1 MSIIAQQISAS
12 QAMVNGRTIT
22 GQKGK
27 NWVINNWAIS
37 QLRYSDTDRNSDLV
51 SGYFP
56 GGEGLAGARDPFMYP
71 DNRPTLE
78 GSDVVSSSR
87 GIESIK
93 DSRTAAQLG

>member
-1 MSIIAQQISAS
+1 MSILAQQLNAS

-22 GQKGK
+22 GQKGEI
-27 NWVINNWAIS
+27 WVMNNWAPS
-37 QLRYSDTDRNSDLV
+37 QLRDSERNSDLV

-56 GGEGLAGARDPFMYP
+56 GGEGLAGGRDPFMYP

-93 DSRTAAQLG
+93 DSKTAAQLG

>member
-1 MSIIAQQISAS
+1 MSILAQQINAS

-22 GQKGK
+22 GQKGEDWVMK
-27 NWVINNWAIS
+27 NLSIS
-37 QLRYSDTDRNSDLV
+37 QLRVSERNSDLV
-51 SGYFP
+51 SGYFA
-56 GGEGLAGARDPFMYP
+56 GGDLEKGGRVHMYP

-93 DSRTAAQLG
+93 DSRTAGKIG

>member
-1 MSIIAQQISAS
+1 MSILAQQLNAS

-22 GQKGK
+22 GQKGET
-27 NWVINNWAIS
+27 WVINNWAIS
-37 QLRYSDTDRNSDLV
+37 QLRYSEKDLDSDLV

-56 GGEGLAGARDPFMYP
+56 GGEGLAGGRDPFMYP

-93 DSRTAAQLG
+93 DSKTPAQLG

>member
-1 MSIIAQQISAS
+1 MSILTQQISAS
-12 QAMVNGRTIT
+12 QAMVNGRTIR
-22 GQKGK
+22 GQKGE

-37 QLRYSDTDRNSDLV
+37 QLRYSDTDSDLV

-56 GGEGLAGARDPFMYP
+56 GGEGLAGGRPAFMYP

>member
-1 MSIIAQQISAS
+1 MSILAQQINMSK
-12 QAMVNGRTIT
+12 AMVNGRTIT
-22 GQKGK
+22 GQKGEI
-27 NWVINNWAIS
+27 WVMNNWATS
-37 QLRYSDTDRNSDLV
+37 QLRDSERESDLV

-56 GGEGLAGARDPFMYP
+56 GGEGLAGGRDPFMYP

-93 DSRTAAQLG
+93 DSKTAAQLG

>member
-1 MSIIAQQISAS
+1 MSILAQQINAS

-22 GQKGK
+22 GQKGEDWVMK
-27 NWVINNWAIS
+27 NLSIS
-37 QLRYSDTDRNSDLV
+37 QLRVSERNSDLV
-51 SGYFP
+51 SGYFA
-56 GGEGLAGARDPFMYP
+56 GGDLEKGGRVHMYP

-93 DSRTAAQLG
+93 DSKTAAQLG

>member
-1 MSIIAQQISAS
+1 MSILAQQLSGS
-12 QAMVNGRTIT
+12 KAMANGREI
-22 GQKGK
+22 GVMEGEKWMSQ
-27 NWVINNWAIS
+27 NIS
-37 QLRYSDTDRNSDLV
+37 LSQRRDSERESDLV

-56 GGEGLAGARDPFMYP
+56 GGEGLASGRDAFMYP

-93 DSRTAAQLG
+93 DSKTAAQLG